1 MKVYRNVLFYRFP
14 DGSERLI
21 ANVSKTLTEGQR
33 NNSQIQNEAL
43 AIVFGLKKL
52 YQYLFGRKF
61 VLVTDHR
68 PLLALFGRG
77 KDVPL
82 MAANRLAC
90 WALMLSQ
97 FNYKIEFRK
106 TNGRANA
113 DTVSRLPLQEDSQ
126 IDEEESVDDTLMVCQ
141 IQTIDEKV
149 TPAEQGSLIL
159 AR

>member
-1 MKVYRNVLFYRFP
+1 M
-14 DGSERLI
+14 
-21 ANVSKTLTEGQR
+21 
-33 NNSQIQNEAL
+33 
-43 AIVFGLKKL
+43 FGLKKF

-68 PLLALFGRG
+68 PLLALFGPG

-82 MAANRLAC
+82 MAANQLAL

-106 TNGRANA
+106 TNGHANA
-113 DTVSRLPLQEDSQ
+113 DAVSCLPLQKDSQ
-126 IDEEESVDDTLMVCQ
+126 FDEEESVDDTLMVCQ
-141 IQTIDEKV
+141 IHTIDEKV